1 MFSTTLVALVALI
14 GCKAE
19 KNEMA
24 TDDSAKAMAAKTAET
39 KPVEKK
45 PLMKKTYGPFAIE
58 AKSDSKVTGEVKL
71 EEVEGGVRVLVS
83 VENAPPGEHGTHIHE
98 TGDCSAPD
106 GKSAGGHFNPAS
118 VEHGLPTED
127 AHHLGDLGNLKV
139 SEDGSGTLHA
149 VMKGVTLEPGGD
161 KSYLG
166 RALIFHEKEDDGGQP
181 TGNAGKRLG
190 CAVLEG

>member
-1 MFSTTLVALVALI
+1 MRYTHLMLGGLFVLI

-19 KNEMA
+19 KPAEPAATNETNA
-24 TDDSAKAMAAKTAET
+24 TKEPIAAEEPAAK
-39 KPVEKK
+39 K
-45 PLMKKTYGPFAIE
+45 YGPYTIE
-58 AKSDSKVTGEVKL
+58 AKSDATLTGEVTL
-71 EEVEGGVRVLVS
+71 EPVEGGVRVLVS

-98 TGDCSAPD
+98 KGDCSAPD
-106 GKSAGGHFNPAS
+106 GTSAGGHFDPTH

-127 AHHLGDLGNLKV
+127 THHLGDLGNLKV

-161 KSYLG
+161 HSYLG
-166 RALIFHEKEDDGGQP
+166 RALIFHEKVDDGGQP

-190 CAVLEG
+190 CAVLKG